1 MTVSEELLTICS
13 VEELEKLEDVVSAS
27 ELDSMTSEEED
38 SSKTSLREL
47 DELEYVIPAGA
58 CPGLCSGKLEF
69 PVTIE
74 ELLAGISGS
83 CCSGISALDD
93 ESEEHAVSTAAT
105 AAPKK
110 ITPSLVFVNRMF

>member
-1 MTVSEELLTICS
+1 MVSEELLIICS
-13 VEELEKLEDVVSAS
+13 AEELEKLEDIVPVS
-27 ELDSMTSEEED
+27 ELDSIILEEDD

-47 DELEYVIPAGA
+47 EEYAIPA
-58 CPGLCSGKLEF
+58 SELEF
-69 PVTIE
+69 PVAIE

-105 AAPKK
+105 AAPEK

>member
-1 MTVSEELLTICS
+1 MVSEELLIICS
-13 VEELEKLEDVVSAS
+13 AEELEKLEDVVPVS
-27 ELDSMTSEEED
+27 ELDSIILEED
-38 SSKTSLREL
+38 DS
-47 DELEYVIPAGA
+47 
-58 CPGLCSGKLEF
+58 F
-69 PVTIE
+69 PVAIG

-105 AAPKK
+105 AAPEK

>member
-1 MTVSEELLTICS
+1 MVSEELLIICS
-13 VEELEKLEDVVSAS
+13 AEELEKLEDVVPVS
-27 ELDSMTSEEED
+27 ELDSIILEEDD

-47 DELEYVIPAGA
+47 EEYAIPAGA

-69 PVTIE
+69 PVAIE

-105 AAPKK
+105 AAPEK
-110 ITPSLVFVNRMF
+110 ITPSLVFVNSMF